1 MGQVNSSEDL
11 LKLDLASTT
20 LPAVYLDGYC
30 DKQFDSVKEYL
41 KKMLETGAEENVQL
55 CVYVGGKCVI
65 DLYGTA
71 VGDCT
76 YNADTLQ
83 VSNT

>member
-20 LPAVYLDGYC
+20 IPSIYLDGFC
-30 DKQFDSVKEYL
+30 DEIFAPVKDYL
-41 KKMLETGAEENVQL
+41 RKMLETGAEENVQL

-76 YNADTLQ
+76 YGANTLQ
-83 VSNT
+83 VQSY